1 MNLGGWLLLEK
12 WLTPSLFAGI
22 EAEDEDGF
30 MRTPGAAEKLRR
42 HRAEF
47 LGEDDFAWIAAHGL
61 DLVRIPVGHWVFGD
75 DPLML
80 GCVEELDWAMD
91 RAAEHGLL
99 VLLDLHGAPG
109 SQNGR
114 DHSGLIGRRDWY
126 ARPEHRR
133 HTLDVLVR
141 LAERYRDA
149 DHLWGIELLNEPMDP
164 RIWTLIRFYREA
176 YARLTTILRPGTRIV
191 FSDGFVPWLTRNAI
205 RAVPDFPVIMDCH
218 LYQCFYPWDQR
229 SSISHHLRKASRTRA
244 RLIRWI
250 ARKHPVMVGEW
261 SLALPWRTIKDL
273 PPARLAELRRDF
285 GDAQQRGY
293 AEAIAWTFW
302 NYTAEERNEWNY
314 RALVEDGALVL
325 PGAATDQV

>member
-1 MNLGGWLLLEK
+1 MSDGPHRRSPGTLRGVNLGGWLLLER

-126 ARPEHRR
+126 AGPSGTATPITCGGSSCSTSR
-133 HTLDVLVR
+133 
-141 LAERYRDA
+141 
-149 DHLWGIELLNEPMDP
+149 
-164 RIWTLIRFYREA
+164 WT
-176 YARLTTILRPGTRIV
+176 
-191 FSDGFVPWLTRNAI
+191 
-205 RAVPDFPVIMDCH
+205 
-218 LYQCFYPWDQR
+218 
-229 SSISHHLRKASRTRA
+229 
-244 RLIRWI
+244 
-250 ARKHPVMVGEW
+250 
-261 SLALPWRTIKDL
+261 
-273 PPARLAELRRDF
+273 
-285 GDAQQRGY
+285 RGS
-293 AEAIAWTFW
+293 
-302 NYTAEERNEWNY
+302 
-314 RALVEDGALVL
+314 G
-325 PGAATDQV
+325 P